1 MTNYETLEII
11 LDQLMNY
18 LHEISADWKFEVAKR
33 GYEREHERTRDM
45 VENIKEM
52 MERCRKVEAR

>member
-11 LDQLMNY
+11 LDQLMNH
-18 LHEISADWKFEVAKR
+18 LHEISADWKFEAPKR
-33 GYEREHERTRDM
+33 GYEREHERTRDR
-45 VENIKEM
+45 VENVKEM

>member
-11 LDQLMNY
+11 LDQLMNH
-18 LHEISADWKFEVAKR
+18 LHEISADWKFEAPKR
-33 GYEREHERTRDM
+33 GYERTRDM
-45 VENIKEM
+45 VENIKDM

>member
-11 LDQLMNY
+11 LDQLMNH
-18 LHEISADWKFEVAKR
+18 LHEISSDWKFEAPKR

-45 VENIKEM
+45 VENIKDM